1 MYILFANVRKKIHIL
16 ANILIA
22 HDVDVVPLVDE
33 KNVGV
38 CRRAQEPQRWR
49 WQQGV
54 EEIAVARIGNK
65 RNKQVAAAMG
75 QGLEV
80 RMGVLAAAFEC
91 LQMVFY

>member
-1 MYILFANVRKKIHIL
+1 MYILFANIRKKIHIV

-22 HDVDVVPLVDE
+22 HDVEVVPLVDE
-33 KNVGV
+33 KNGGV
-38 CRRAQEPQRWR
+38 RRRAQEPQRWR

-54 EEIAVARIGNK
+54 EEIAVARIRNE
-65 RNKQVAAAMG
+65 RNKQVAASTG
-75 QGLEV
+75 QDLEV